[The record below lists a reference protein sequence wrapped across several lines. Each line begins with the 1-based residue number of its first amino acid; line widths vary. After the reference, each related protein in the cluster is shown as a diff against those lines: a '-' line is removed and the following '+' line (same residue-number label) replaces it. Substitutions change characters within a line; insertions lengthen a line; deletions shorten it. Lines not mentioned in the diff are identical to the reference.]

1 MRGVSIARI
10 SVLGVS
16 AAVACLGISI
26 DAQAPKAGAA
36 KSAKTIARTPDGHPD
51 LQGIYDFSTATPLER
66 PVALGD
72 KAVFTDEEAAAFVK
86 QQLGNRAASDDA
98 PLPKGNVGGYNQF
111 WYEFGTQVVPDKRT
125 SLITDPS
132 NGRLPALTPEA
143 QKIADGHREQ
153 LRRLADG
160 PEQRDVSER
169 CLLGYNAGPPMV
181 GVGYNQHVQIVQ
193 TPEYVLIHTEMVHTA
208 RIVPLDGRPHF
219 AAPFRPWSGDS
230 RGHWEGD
237 TLVVETTNF
246 NDKSWNQF
254 SGWNWAADQ
263 NMHVTERFSI
273 VDGNMLNYQFTVN
286 DPTVWTKPWTASA
299 PLRRTDEQMF
309 EYACHEG
316 NYGMAG
322 ILQGARAEERRDGES
337 GKK

>member
-1 MRGVSIARI
+1 MRVSIARI

-26 DAQAPKAGAA
+26 DAQAPRAGAA

-125 SLITDPS
+125 SLITDPP

-193 TPEYVLIHTEMVHTA
+193 TPRVRIDSHGDGPYRANRAA
-208 RIVPLDGRPHF
+208 RRPSALRRALPPVVGRFPRPLGRRHAGGRDDQFP
-219 AAPFRPWSGDS
+219 RPS
-230 RGHWEGD
+230 RG
-237 TLVVETTNF
+237 T
-246 NDKSWNQF
+246 S
-254 SGWNWAADQ
+254 SAAG
-263 NMHVTERFSI
+263 T
-273 VDGNMLNYQFTVN
+273 G
-286 DPTVWTKPWTASA
+286 
-299 PLRRTDEQMF
+299 
-309 EYACHEG
+309 
-316 NYGMAG
+316 
-322 ILQGARAEERRDGES
+322 
-337 GKK
+337 

>member
-1 MRGVSIARI
+1 MPQNRRRRSRGLRTAIPICRG
-10 SVLGVS
+10 LRFRDRD
-16 AAVACLGISI
+16 AAV
-26 DAQAPKAGAA
+26 
-36 KSAKTIARTPDGHPD
+36 R
-51 LQGIYDFSTATPLER
+51 PLN
-66 PVALGD
+66 LGD
-72 KAVFTDEEAAAFVK
+72 KAVFTDEDAAAFVK

-125 SLITDPS
+125 SLIIDPPT
-132 NGRLPALTPEA
+132 GRLPALTPEA

-153 LRRLADG
+153 LRRLAEG

-193 TPEYVLIHTEMVHTA
+193 TPEYALIHTEMVHTA
-208 RIVPLDGRPHF
+208 RVVPLDGRPHF

-246 NDKSWNQF
+246 HAESWNQF
-254 SGWNWAADQ
+254 SGWNWVTDE
-263 NMHVTERFSI
+263 NLHVTERFSI
-273 VDGNMLNYQFTVN
+273 ADANTLNYQFTVS
-286 DPTVWTKPWTASA
+286 DPTVWTKPWTAVARSA
-299 PLRRTDEQMF
+299 GPTSRCSNTPATRGTTAWPAF
-309 EYACHEG
+309 FA
-316 NYGMAG
+316 
-322 ILQGARAEERRDGES
+322 ARDEERRDGES